1 MEGNVKRILSYST
14 YIRKFKKEAMSES
27 SVIPSSAPSLFSPPL
42 MQKRIL
48 ACVRCQQRKIKCER
62 KFPCAQCNAA
72 REQCV
77 PATRSRNVR
86 RKRRFPERDLLDRIR
101 LYEDLLRQNNIGFE
115 PLHRDQVMIKNPSE
129 DHDATISRS
138 AATDHPSLQTVGSA
152 RRFEVT
158 YAFFSSML
166 KRS

>member
-1 MEGNVKRILSYST
+1 
-14 YIRKFKKEAMSES
+14 MSES
-27 SVIPSSAPSLFSPPL
+27 SAVPPSAPYLFSHPL

-86 RKRRFPERDLLDRIR
+86 RKRRFPERELLERIR
-101 LYEDLLRQNNIGFE
+101 MYEDLLRQNNISFE
-115 PLHRDQVMIKNPSE
+115 PLHRDEVVMKKPSG
-129 DHDATISRS
+129 DRGATISQS
-138 AATDHPSLQTVGSA
+138 TATDQPSLQAVGSEK
-152 RRFEVT
+152 RFEVK
-158 YAFFSSML
+158 YAFFDVGAS
-166 KRS
+166 